1 MMKLRYL
8 FVMLAFCGFIG
19 CADDNEDLKPSPG
32 LEWFYELPQGNHEY
46 DKKIVEWRDKYGVYV
61 LYNYDVNDVYW
72 SGTSWIGWN
81 GQWGYGTNGTL
92 DVTLPDTNYVGQMVD
107 LLDEIFFSSRENQA
121 EMVTEYV
128 PKRIFICSTANT
140 LDGWTDNTT
149 GEDFIDTTSN
159 QFYTGYGSLIVAG
172 ANRDFW
178 EDLSE
183 EKRQDS
189 IDDLTWAMN
198 LWYLETLL
206 GDNAIE
212 YPLEEF
218 AAVSADYYGVTTD
231 GRYGVYGSTL
241 TTKLLGEQRFELGF
255 LHVDIP
261 RKETLEDQIAFDWEC
276 YWNMVMN
283 VPMDSLTD
291 PEPYAYWNPETPPDR
306 YNFAGIEGGMNAYN
320 FMYDNRY
327 GEPVLSNYK
336 GVLSKKRD
344 ANGLCMQKYMIIV
357 NWLQDEVGFNLD
369 MIRYPNGRPD
379 GAE

>member
-1 MMKLRYL
+1 MKLRYL
-8 FVMLAFCGFIG
+8 FALLAFCGFIG

-32 LEWFYELPQGNHEY
+32 LEWFYELPQGNHDY

-61 LYNYDVNDVYW
+61 LYDYDVNDIYW

-81 GQWGYGTNGTL
+81 GEWGYGTNGTL

-107 LLDEIFFSSRENQA
+107 LLDEIFFSSRENQT

-140 LDGWTDNTT
+140 LNGWTDNTT
-149 GEDFIDTTSN
+149 GEDFIDTTNN

-172 ANRDFW
+172 ANRGFW

-189 IDDLTWAMN
+189 IDDLTWEMN

-218 AAVSADYYGVTTD
+218 AAVSADYYDYTGND
-231 GRYGVYGSTL
+231 GRYGTWGTGWSSRII
-241 TTKLLGEQRFELGF
+241 GEERFEKGF
-255 LHVDIP
+255 LNSY
-261 RKETLEDQIAFDWEC
+261 TNTQANLEAKIQYDWDS
-276 YWNMVMN
+276 YWYMVMN
-283 VPMDSLTD
+283 VPMDSLTN
-291 PEPYAYWNPETPPDR
+291 PEPYAYWEAPAEPPTS
-306 YNFAGIEGGMNAYN
+306 FAGIDWTAQSFGCSNQQ
-320 FMYDNRY
+320 F
-327 GEPVLSNYK
+327 LSNYK
-336 GVLSKKRD
+336 GVLSEKRD
-344 ANGLCMQKYMIIV
+344 KYGLCMQKYMIIV
-357 NWLQDEVGFNLD
+357 NWLQNEVGFNLD
-369 MIRYPNGRPD
+369 MIRYPDGRPES
-379 GAE
+379 AE